1 MKQIISLISIVAL
14 FVLASCDNTSQQTT
28 KVISDYSNQGIVKQ
42 VLQTSSYTYCLVKE
56 GNVEN
61 WIAVNK
67 INVSE
72 GQTLYFNQGTEMFDF
87 HSKELDHDF
96 ASVFFVQDVSLTPKA
111 VNTNIVN
118 PMQGT
123 TPQKPD
129 ITKQEVKV
137 ESVEGGITIA
147 ELFANKAKYS
157 GKSVKVSGKVTKVN
171 LEIMNTNWFHLQDGT
186 DFEGNFDLTVTS
198 SEIVNQ
204 GATVTFEGVITTD
217 KDFGAGYFYPI
228 IMENAK
234 IIK

>member
-1 MKQIISLISIVAL
+1 MKQLISLISIVAL
-14 FVLASCDNTSQQTT
+14 LALASCDNTSQQTT
-28 KVISDYSNQGIVKQ
+28 KVVSDYSNQGVVKE

-61 WIAVNK
+61 WIAVNR
-67 INVSE
+67 IDVSE

-111 VNTNIVN
+111 ANTAAAS
-118 PMQGT
+118 PMMGK
-123 TPQKPD
+123 TPQKPE
-129 ITKQEVKV
+129 IVKEEIKV
-137 ESVEGGITIA
+137 ETVDGGITIA

-157 GKSVKVSGKVTKVN
+157 GRKIKISGKVTKVN

-198 SEIVNQ
+198 NEIVNK
-204 GATVTFEGVITTD
+204 GATVTFEGVVATD
-217 KDFGAGYFYPI
+217 KDFGAGYFYPVI
-228 IMENAK
+228 LENAK
-234 IIK
+234 VLN